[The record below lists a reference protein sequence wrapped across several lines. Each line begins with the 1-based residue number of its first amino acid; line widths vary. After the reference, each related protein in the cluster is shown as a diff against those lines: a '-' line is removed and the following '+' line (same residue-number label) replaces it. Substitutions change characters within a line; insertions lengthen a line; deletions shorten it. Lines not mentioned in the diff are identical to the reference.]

1 MSQENV
7 ELIRSLQPRPEA
19 NLVEQFTDDRAN
31 ARMADALAR
40 LFDPAFVCRI
50 HFPGDAEPASYSGL
64 NGLRQGWLD
73 WLGPWTTYR
82 TEIEELIDLGERI
95 VVVIRDYARSEA
107 GAPEVDIRGATIWT
121 VRDGR
126 VHCVDFYAG
135 GRAEAL
141 ASAGLAESP

>member
-19 NLVEQFTDDRAN
+19 NLVELFTDDLAN
-31 ARMADALAR
+31 ARMADALVH
-40 LFDPAFVCRI
+40 LLDPAFVCFI

-64 NGLRQGWLD
+64 DGLRQGWLD

-82 TEIEELIDLGERI
+82 TEIEELIDLGER
-95 VVVIRDYARSEA
+95 VVAIIRDYARSEPD
-107 GAPEVDIRGATIWT
+107 APEVDIRAATIWT

-126 VHCVDFYAG
+126 VHRVDFYAG

-141 ASAGLAESP
+141 ASVGLAE